1 MEPLTA
7 LALGAGVIG
16 GIGSMFSGSATSSK
30 SYEYTRRL
38 QKHDQNFQKMM
49 SDTAVTR
56 RVADLKNAGLNPV
69 LAAGAEASASGGA
82 SSGGNV
88 NVPNMGESIE
98 KAINSA
104 LTVKQ
109 LEKLDAE
116 TKNIN
121 ADTNQITTNT
131 LWTPELNKAI
141 IEYNNANTAKTK
153 AEAKLR
159 SQELIKEKI
168 ETDIRNI
175 QKKMADMDMKKR
187 DKYWEEEIKIY
198 EEELKKTLK
207 DAQFDNN
214 YVTEVMDWLGR
225 RIKNLS
231 PVINTIPTTRSGN
244 TYNFTQSAPT
254 VNYQ

>member
-16 GIGSMFSGSATSSK
+16 GIGSIFSGSATSSK

-121 ADTNQITTNT
+121 ADTAQKGENT
-131 LWTPELNKAI
+131 LWIDPLNNSILNYK
-141 IEYNNANTAKTK
+141 NAEIGLKNAQTAKTNIE
-153 AEAKLR
+153 AEKT
-159 SQELIKEKI
+159 IKETEKI
-168 ETDIRNI
+168 MMETLTESIKNAYRI
-175 QKKMADMDMKKR
+175 QYGTEPTGNYLQTAGHA
-187 DKYWEEEIKIY
+187 IKSLIY
-198 EEELKKTLK
+198 GNK
-207 DAQFDNN
+207 DTSKISDYLLN
-214 YVTEVMDWLGR
+214 YVKTH
-225 RIKNLS
+225 K
-231 PVINTIPTTRSGN
+231 
-244 TYNFTQSAPT
+244 
-254 VNYQ
+254 